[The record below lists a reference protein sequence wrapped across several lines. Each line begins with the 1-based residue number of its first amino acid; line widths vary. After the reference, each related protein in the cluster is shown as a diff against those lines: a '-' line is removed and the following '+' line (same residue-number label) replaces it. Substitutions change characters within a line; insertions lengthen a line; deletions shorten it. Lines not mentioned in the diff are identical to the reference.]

1 MNEQP
6 TQPFSRRASDQSPRT
21 FADKR
26 SKKALLTAIRATLR
40 VESAAVRHNTQTFNR
55 GRYAAVATLADF
67 EQLKDRARAI
77 KEDAIA
83 RLPELIETLSASVRR
98 NGGHF
103 YLARDAKDASQYV
116 AEVCRRACVRLAVKS
131 KSITSEEIGLNPV
144 LERAGVEVAETDLA
158 EFILQ
163 VADEQPS
170 HVIAPA
176 IHYSRERISALFK
189 RKFETDAPLETGEEL
204 TAFARDILRE
214 KFLKAGAGITGANF
228 VVADSGSLML
238 VESEANIRMTTVM
251 PPLHIA
257 ISGAEKIVP
266 ARADLAPFIELLAA
280 SATGQIMSS
289 YTSVIRP
296 PLLHVPVLT
305 DGGPAPTREFHLVII
320 DNGRSAMRDDA
331 VLREALYCIRCSA
344 CLNSCAN
351 FQTVGGHAFGGETYS
366 GGIGG
371 AWEAGTRGLEF
382 ARFSDL
388 CTGCSRC
395 VNQCP
400 VRIDVPYLNT
410 ALRERLNP
418 KGETPA
424 SNLLAQFLAAAGE
437 PSDAAS
443 LQKLFIG
450 RYDVFGKWG
459 SRYARIANRAGGL
472 KLSRKL
478 MESVVGIDHR
488 RRLPRF
494 AAPTFVEAAAR
505 REKAGSVKN
514 VAHTRQ
520 PSGRAV
526 IFADLFTNYASPSR
540 GLATLRVL
548 EKLGADVVVSPVCAD
563 GRAALSQGLIATA
576 KRQAERAATMLEGY
590 IADGREVVVVE
601 PSVLAMF
608 RLDFRRL
615 LEGPRGAGRFQRIRE
630 RCFDPCEYVVTLLSR
645 NNLDPQNYF
654 PAEDQPRGTQVMLHC
669 HCQQK
674 TIGAAA
680 AVEGLLTLV
689 GFDVATS
696 DVECCGMAGSF
707 GYKREY
713 YDLSMAVGRQLFD
726 QVQQIEKTGG
736 ARTIVASGT
745 SCQEQLNAG
754 LERRILHPM
763 ELLAEAIDEIEGRAK
778 RRRAYR

>member
-1 MNEQP
+1 MSEQSSR
-6 TQPFSRRASDQSPRT
+6 PFSRRASDQSPRT

-26 SKKALLTAIRATLR
+26 TKKALLTAIRATLR

-55 GRYAAVATLADF
+55 GRYAAVATLADY

-83 RLPELIETLSASVRR
+83 RLPELIETLGASVRR

-116 AEVCRRACVRLAVKS
+116 AEVCRRARVRLAVKS

-144 LERAGVEVAETDLA
+144 LEAAGVEVAETDLA

-189 RKFETDAPLETGEEL
+189 RAFKTDAPLESGEEL
-204 TAFARDILRE
+204 TAFARNILRE

-266 ARADLAPFIELLAA
+266 TRADLAPFIELLAA

-418 KGETPA
+418 NAETRA
-424 SNLLAQFLAAAGE
+424 SNLLGQFLAASGE
-437 PSDAAS
+437 PSDTAS

-459 SRYARIANRAGGL
+459 SQFARIANRAGGV

-478 MESVVGIDHR
+478 MERVVGIDHR

-494 AAPTFVEAAAR
+494 ASPTFVEAAAQ
-505 REKAGSVKN
+505 REKAGPARGKEP
-514 VAHTRQ
+514 R
-520 PSGRAV
+520 GKAV
-526 IFADLFTNYASPSR
+526 IFADVFTNCSSASR

-548 EKLGADVVVSPVCAD
+548 EKLGGDMVVSPVCAD

-576 KRQAERAATMLEGY
+576 KRQAERAATLLESY
-590 IADGREVVVVE
+590 IADGRDVVVVE

-615 LEGPRGAGRFQRIRE
+615 LDGPRGAGRFQRIRE

-654 PAEDQPRGTQVMLHC
+654 PAEDQPRGTHVMLHC

-680 AVEGLLTLV
+680 AVEGLLRLV

-707 GYKREY
+707 GYKKEY
-713 YDLSMAVGRQLFD
+713 YDLSLAVGRQLFD
-726 QVQQIEKTGG
+726 QVQQIEAAGG
-736 ARTIVASGT
+736 SRTIVASGT

-754 LERRILHPM
+754 LERKVLHPM
-763 ELLAEAIDEIEGRAK
+763 ELLAETIEEIEGRAK
-778 RRRAYR
+778 RRRRYQ